1 MKVQSVRKYERILT
15 TVEVELRNEELQ
27 LLEKLDEII
36 KLRNQINTCSSLQP

>member
-1 MKVQSVRKYERILT
+1 MRKYERILT